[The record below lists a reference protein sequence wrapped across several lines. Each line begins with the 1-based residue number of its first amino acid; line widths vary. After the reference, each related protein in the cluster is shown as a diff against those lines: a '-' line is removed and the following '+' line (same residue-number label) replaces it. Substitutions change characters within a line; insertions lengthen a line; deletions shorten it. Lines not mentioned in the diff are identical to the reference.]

1 MQLTQRIVIGALMSL
16 QCGEFTRKAGAFLV
30 VRNLR
35 HADVGADFS
44 RVTKRINRAQRRA
57 PGVAEQYHFVFVKT
71 PLDQFDDFIEVTQEL
86 LDRHRFG
93 RQVGMIRT
101 AGAALFPVDD

>member
-1 MQLTQRIVIGALMSL
+1 MSL
-16 QCGEFTRKAGAFLV
+16 RRGEFTRQAGAFSV

-35 HADVGADFS
+35 HADVGADFF
-44 RVTKRINRAQRRA
+44 RVAKRVNRAQRRA
-57 PGVAEQYHFVFVKT
+57 PGMAEQYHFVFVKT

-93 RQVGMIRT
+93 RQVGMIR
-101 AGAALFPVDD
+101 APGATLLPIDG